1 MNKIIFAATA
11 IAVAFAANAD
21 TSAASTQ
28 PAQKE
33 RLNTLER
40 KAKLEAV
47 VNQRVG
53 GFLEKPGT
61 AKGSIVYVNCQQ
73 KAPKSWIDES
83 IAYFCE
89 VTKFKV
95 NYAEGTFDIKAPKFD
110 GEVAIFIIED
120 ETLPPILVAPENKW
134 ALVNITPIAKEQ
146 RPIFFEQRTKKELSR
161 AFAYLCGATGSKYER
176 SLTRGITSQSEL
188 DKNYDY
194 ELPMDIVQRFWD
206 YMKPLGVLPAQRS
219 TYLKACEEGWAPA
232 PTNDVQKAI
241 WDKVHAMPT
250 EPLKIK
256 PETKKQEK

>member
-1 MNKIIFAATA
+1 MNKFILAATA
-11 IAVAFAANAD
+11 IAVAFAAQAD
-21 TSAASTQ
+21 TNAASTQ

-40 KAKLEAV
+40 KAKLEAL

-53 GFLEKPGT
+53 GFIEKPST
-61 AKGSIVYVNCQQ
+61 SKGSIVYVNCQQ

-83 IAYFCE
+83 IAYFSE

-95 NYAEGTFDIKAPKFD
+95 NYAEGSFDIKSPKVV
-110 GEVAIFIIED
+110 GEASIFIIED
-120 ETLPPILVAPENKW
+120 ETLPAILVAPESRW
-134 ALVNITPIAKEQ
+134 ALVNIAPIAKEQ
-146 RPIFFEQRTKKELSR
+146 RPVFFEQRTKKELSR
-161 AFAYLCGATGSKYER
+161 AFAYLCGATGSKFER
-176 SLTRGITSQSEL
+176 SLTRGITSQAEL

-206 YMKPLGVLPAQRS
+206 YMKPLGVLPAQRA
-219 TYLKACEEGWAPA
+219 TYMKACQEGWAPA

>member
-11 IAVAFAANAD
+11 IAVAFAAQAD

-61 AKGSIVYVNCQQ
+61 AKGSIAYVNCQK

-95 NYAEGTFDIKAPKFD
+95 NYAEGTFDIKSPKFD

-176 SLTRGITSQSEL
+176 SLTRGITSQAEL

-206 YMKPLGVLPAQRS
+206 YMKPLGVLPAQRA

-250 EPLKIK
+250 EPIKIK
-256 PETKKQEK
+256 PEEKKTEK

>member
-1 MNKIIFAATA
+1 MNKIIFAAAA
-11 IAVAFAANAD
+11 IAVAFAAQAD

-61 AKGSIVYVNCQQ
+61 AKGSIAYVNCQQ

-83 IAYFCE
+83 IAYFSE

-134 ALVNITPIAKEQ
+134 ALVNIAPIAKEQ
-146 RPIFFEQRTKKELSR
+146 RPVFFEQRTKKELSR

-176 SLTRGITSQSEL
+176 SLTRGITSQAEL

-206 YMKPLGVLPAQRS
+206 YMKPLGVLPAQRA

-256 PETKKQEK
+256 PEEKKVSK

>member
-1 MNKIIFAATA
+1 MNKIIFAAA
-11 IAVAFAANAD
+11 AFAVAFAAQAD

-28 PAQKE
+28 PAPKE

-40 KAKLEAV
+40 KAKLEAL

-95 NYAEGTFDIKAPKFD
+95 NYAEGAFDIKAPKVV
-110 GEVAIFIIED
+110 GEASIFIIED
-120 ETLPPILVAPENKW
+120 ETLPPILVAPESRW

-146 RPIFFEQRTKKELSR
+146 RPVFFEQRTKKELSR
-161 AFAYLCGATGSKYER
+161 AFAYLCGATGSKFER
-176 SLTRGITSQSEL
+176 SLTRGITSQAEL

-241 WDKVHAMPT
+241 WDKVHAKPT

>member
-1 MNKIIFAATA
+1 MNRTLFPAIALGIAFSVSANAATA
-11 IAVAFAANAD
+11 PGD
-21 TSAASTQ
+21 KPRLSTI
-28 PAQKE
+28 
-33 RLNTLER
+33 ER

-73 KAPKSWIDES
+73 KAPKTWIDES
-83 IAYFCE
+83 IAYFSE

-95 NYAEGTFDIKAPKFD
+95 NYAEGTFDIKAPKVV
-110 GEVAIFIIED
+110 GEASIFIIED
-120 ETLPPILVAPENKW
+120 ETLPPILVAPESRW
-134 ALVNITPIAKEQ
+134 ALVNIAPIAKEQ
-146 RPIFFEQRTKKELSR
+146 RPVFFEQRTKKELSR
-161 AFAYLCGATGSKYER
+161 AFAYLCGATGSKFER
-176 SLTRGITSQSEL
+176 SLTRGITSQAEL

-206 YMKPLGVLPAQRS
+206 YMKPLGVLPAQRA

>member
-1 MNKIIFAATA
+1 MNRTLFPAIALGIAFSVGANAATA
-11 IAVAFAANAD
+11 PGD
-21 TSAASTQ
+21 KPRLSTI
-28 PAQKE
+28 
-33 RLNTLER
+33 ER

-53 GFLEKPGT
+53 GFIERPGSG
-61 AKGSIVYVNCQQ
+61 KGSIVYVNCQK
-73 KAPKSWIDES
+73 KAPKAWIDES
-83 IAYFCE
+83 MAYFAE
-89 VTKFKV
+89 VTKFRV
-95 NYAEGTFDIKAPKFD
+95 NYAEGTFDLKSPKVV
-110 GEVAIFIIED
+110 GEASIFIIED
-120 ETLPPILVAPENKW
+120 ETLPAILVAPESRW

-146 RPIFFEQRTKKELSR
+146 RPVFFEQRTKKELSR
-161 AFAYLCGATGSKYER
+161 AFAYLCGATGSKFER
-176 SLTRGITSQSEL
+176 SLTRGITSQAEL

-206 YMKPLGVLPAQRS
+206 YMKPLGVLPAQRA

-256 PETKKQEK
+256 PEEKKVSK

>member
-1 MNKIIFAATA
+1 MNRTLFPAIALGIAFSVGANAATA
-11 IAVAFAANAD
+11 PGD
-21 TSAASTQ
+21 KPRLSTI
-28 PAQKE
+28 
-33 RLNTLER
+33 ER
-40 KAKLEAV
+40 KAKLESV

-73 KAPKSWIDES
+73 KAPKTWIDES
-83 IAYFCE
+83 IAYFSE

-120 ETLPPILVAPENKW
+120 ETLPPILVAPESKW

-161 AFAYLCGATGSKYER
+161 AFAYLCGATGSKFER
-176 SLTRGITSQSEL
+176 SLTRGITSQAEL

-206 YMKPLGVLPAQRS
+206 YMKPLGVLPAQRA

-241 WDKVHAMPT
+241 WEKVHAMPT
-250 EPLKIK
+250 EPIKIK

>member
-11 IAVAFAANAD
+11 IAVAFAAHAD

-61 AKGSIVYVNCQQ
+61 ARGSIVYVNCQQ

-83 IAYFCE
+83 IAYFSE

-110 GEVAIFIIED
+110 GEVVIFIIED

-206 YMKPLGVLPAQRS
+206 YMKPLGVLPARRA

-241 WDKVHAMPT
+241 WNQVHAIPD
-250 EPLKIK
+250 K
-256 PETKKQEK
+256 PITIEFDPKKDK

>member
-11 IAVAFAANAD
+11 IAVAFAAQAD
-21 TSAASTQ
+21 TNAASTQ
-28 PAQKE
+28 PTPKE

-40 KAKLEAV
+40 KAKFEAV

-83 IAYFCE
+83 IAYFTE
-89 VTKFKV
+89 VTKFRV
-95 NYAEGTFDIKAPKFD
+95 NYAEGTFDLKAPKVI
-110 GEVAIFIIED
+110 GEASIFIIED
-120 ETLPPILVAPENKW
+120 ETLPPILVAPESRW
-134 ALVNITPIAKEQ
+134 ALVNIAPIAKEQ
-146 RPIFFEQRTKKELSR
+146 RPVFFEQRTKKELSR
-161 AFAYLCGATGSKYER
+161 AFAYLCGATGSKFER
-176 SLTRGITSQSEL
+176 SLTRGITGQAEL

-206 YMKPLGVLPAQRS
+206 YMKPLGVIPAQRA

-241 WDKVHAMPT
+241 WEKVHAMPT

>member
-11 IAVAFAANAD
+11 IAVAFAAQAD
-21 TSAASTQ
+21 TNAASTQ
-28 PAQKE
+28 PAPKE

-95 NYAEGTFDIKAPKFD
+95 NYAEGSFDIKSPKFD

-176 SLTRGITSQSEL
+176 SLTRGITNQAEL

-206 YMKPLGVLPAQRS
+206 YMKPLGVVPAQRA

-250 EPLKIK
+250 EPIKIK
-256 PETKKQEK
+256 PETKKLDK

>member
-11 IAVAFAANAD
+11 IAVAFAAQAD
-21 TSAASTQ
+21 TNAVSTQ
-28 PAQKE
+28 PAPKE

-40 KAKLEAV
+40 KAKFEAV

-61 AKGSIVYVNCQQ
+61 ARGSVVYVNCQQ

-83 IAYFCE
+83 IAYFGE

-95 NYAEGTFDIKAPKFD
+95 NYAEGTFDIKSPKFD

-176 SLTRGITSQSEL
+176 SLTRGITSQAEL

-206 YMKPLGVLPAQRS
+206 YMKPLGVLPAQRA

-250 EPLKIK
+250 EPIKIK
-256 PETKKQEK
+256 PEEKKTEK

>member
-1 MNKIIFAATA
+1 MNKIIFAAAA
-11 IAVAFAANAD
+11 IAVAFAAQAD

-61 AKGSIVYVNCQQ
+61 AKGSIAYVNCQQ

-83 IAYFCE
+83 IAYFSE

-134 ALVNITPIAKEQ
+134 ALVNIAPIAKEQ

-161 AFAYLCGATGSKYER
+161 AFAYLCGATGSKFER
-176 SLTRGITSQSEL
+176 SLTRGITSQAEL

-206 YMKPLGVLPAQRS
+206 YMKPLGVLPAQRA

-256 PETKKQEK
+256 PEEKKVSK

>member
-11 IAVAFAANAD
+11 IAVAFAAQAD
-21 TSAASTQ
+21 TNAASTQ

-73 KAPKSWIDES
+73 KAPKTWINES
-83 IAYFCE
+83 IAYFSE

-206 YMKPLGVLPAQRS
+206 YMKPLGVLPAQRA

-241 WDKVHAMPT
+241 WDKVHALPT
-250 EPLKIK
+250 EPIKIK
-256 PETKKQEK
+256 PEEKKTER

>member
-11 IAVAFAANAD
+11 IAVAFAAQAD
-21 TSAASTQ
+21 KIAASTQ

-83 IAYFCE
+83 IAYFTE
-89 VTKFKV
+89 VTKFRV
-95 NYAEGTFDIKAPKFD
+95 NYAEGTFDLKAPKVI
-110 GEVAIFIIED
+110 GEASIFIIED

-146 RPIFFEQRTKKELSR
+146 RPVFFEQRTKKELSR

-206 YMKPLGVLPAQRS
+206 YMKPLGVLPAQRA

-256 PETKKQEK
+256 PETKKQDK